1 MKLKNSIPPSRQG
14 KKQVITYVNSEIG
27 TAVLSKADN
36 EGKTLQELVAEAM
49 NKVCEL
55 HNREPI
61 FKTGH
66 SRIVKRKAGRAQL
79 RTLNNAPSC
88 RNNKRPIGGWF
99 EEHQVKEAVLFSEE
113 ISLPIQKIL
122 EIGLKQITG
131 MTDYT
136 GKL

>member
-1 MKLKNSIPPSRQG
+1 MQLKNSIPPSRQG
-14 KKQVITYVNSEIG
+14 KKQVITYVSPEIG
-27 TAVLSKADN
+27 EAVLNKA
-36 EGKTLQELVAEAM
+36 EKESKTLQELVAEAM

-55 HNREPI
+55 HDKEPI

-66 SRIVKRKAGRAQL
+66 SRVVKRKAGRAQL

-88 RNNKRPIGGWF
+88 RNGKRPIGGWF
-99 EEHQVKEAVLFSEE
+99 EEQQVKSAVSFSEE

-131 MTDYT
+131 LTDYT